1 MHKLKLKPTYK
12 VVKDYYTELDNLM
25 QLSLFTEGA
34 VSPTFAALLRHC
46 ARQFNWTLA
55 EQFSMRARGAGGR
68 VIRVDGALLDSF
80 KLIHGVWEAK
90 DSDDDLKRE
99 VDRKFE
105 AGYPQDNT
113 LFQAPDRAILWQ
125 DGYEV
130 WDADISQPPVLV
142 DLLQEFFAYQPP
154 AFEQWERAVDEFKLQ
169 VPNLAA
175 GLLDL
180 IRAERRTN
188 LRFIQAFDEFA
199 ALCRQTINPNLADQA
214 VEEMLIQHLLTERI
228 FRKVFDN
235 PEFADRN
242 IIAREIEKVILAL
255 TSQHFSR
262 HEFLRPLDRFYG
274 AIEETAATID
284 DYAQKQSFLN
294 TVYEKFFQGFSV
306 KVADTHGI
314 VYTPQPI
321 VDFMVRSVEDILQ
334 KEFGRSLSDEGVHV
348 LDPFVGTGNF
358 ILRVMREIRRSRLP
372 QKYAEE
378 LHCNEVMLLPYYI
391 AAMNIEHEYYELTE
405 AYQPFEGICLVDTFE
420 LAEGAQLSLFTEANT
435 ERVER
440 QKAAPI
446 FVILG
451 NPPYNARQVN
461 ENDNSK
467 NRKYPEVDRRVAE
480 TYAADSTATNKNA
493 LSDPYVKAIRW
504 ATDRIGDEGIV
515 AYVSNNSFIDSITFD
530 GMRKHLGEDFDHI
543 YILDLKGNIRKDSMR
558 DGIPLGEK
566 HTIFGLAAMVGISIT
581 FFIKGKHFTDHK
593 IFYSTVDFRAP
604 RAEKFDLLEQSQ
616 IISKLESRKIEPD
629 KHHTW
634 LTEGLQNE
642 FETFLPMGSKV
653 AKAGAEEAIFE
664 TFSNGVKTN
673 RDVWA
678 YNFDRDELTQNIQ
691 CMIQTYNDHVA
702 RWGRLTAKAPVDD
715 FVLNDPRVIS
725 WSEGLKNY
733 LRRQVLI
740 EYDDAC
746 LRRSIYRPF
755 TVMYV
760 YFDKYLV
767 ERRYQFPSIFPTPAA
782 EAENLAICVV
792 NEAQI
797 PFSSQMTNL
806 IPALHYGGRQTQCF
820 PFYTY
825 NEDGS
830 NRQENITDWA
840 LAQFREHYGDQAI
853 TKWDIFHYVYALLH
867 HPDYRQTYAANLK
880 RELPRIPFA
889 PSFSA
894 FAEAGRRLAELHVGY
909 EDQPEYP
916 LTWLENKDVPLSY
929 RVEKMRLSRDKTQL
943 VVNDFL
949 TLAGIPPETFDYRLG
964 NRSALDWII
973 DRYRVRTD
981 KRSGIV
987 NDPNR
992 PDDPQYIVR
1001 LVGKVITVSLETVKV
1016 VKGLPELGQL
1026 GLM

>member
-55 EQFSMRARGAGGR
+55 EQFSMRVRGAAGR
-68 VIRVDGALLDSF
+68 TIRVDGALLDPF
-80 KLIHGVWEAK
+80 KLVHGVWEAK

-105 AGYPQDNT
+105 TGYPQDNT

-125 DGYEV
+125 DGYQV
-130 WDADISQPPVLV
+130 WDADITQPPVLV

-154 AFEQWERAVDEFKLQ
+154 AFEQWERAVEEFKLQ

-199 ALCRQTINPNLADQA
+199 ALCRQTINPNLSTQA

-294 TVYEKFFQGFSV
+294 TVYEKFFQGFSI

-321 VDFMVRSVEDILQ
+321 VDFMVRSIEDILQ

-358 ILRVMREIRRSRLP
+358 ILRVMRQIRRSRLP
-372 QKYAEE
+372 HKYAEE

-391 AAMNIEHEYYELTE
+391 AAMNIEHEYYELTG

-451 NPPYNARQVN
+451 NPPYNAHQVN

-467 NRKYPEVDRRVAE
+467 NRKYPVMDRRVAE

-493 LSDPYVKAIRW
+493 LSDVYVKAIRW

-515 AYVSNNSFIDSITFD
+515 AYVSNNSFVDDITFD
-530 GMRKHLGEDFDHI
+530 GMRKHLGEDFNRI
-543 YILDLKGNIRKDSMR
+543 YVLDLKGNIRKDSMR
-558 DGIPLGEK
+558 DGIPLGEN
-566 HTIFGLAAMVGISIT
+566 HTVFGLAAMVGISVT
-581 FFIKGKHFTDHK
+581 FFVRGKHFNGHK
-593 IFYSTVDFRAP
+593 ILYSSVDFRAT
-604 RAEKFDLLEQSQ
+604 RAEKFELLEQSQ
-616 IISKLESRKIEPD
+616 TTGNLEWQEIEPD
-629 KHHTW
+629 KNHTW

-642 FETFLPMGSKV
+642 FETFLPMGSKA
-653 AKAGAEEAIFE
+653 AKAGDEEAVFA
-664 TFSNGVKTN
+664 NYGRGVATC
-673 RDVWA
+673 RDAWA
-678 YNFDRDELTQNIQ
+678 YNFSRDELAQNIRR
-691 CMIQTYNDHVA
+691 MIQTYDDHVA
-702 RWGRLTAKAPVDD
+702 RWSRLSSKPRVDD
-715 FVLNDPRVIS
+715 FVLNDPTEIS

-733 LRRQVLI
+733 LKRQALI
-740 EYDDAC
+740 EYDDRQ
-746 LRRSIYRPF
+746 LRRSTYRPF
-755 TVMYV
+755 TAMYV
-760 YFDKYLV
+760 YFDKYLA
-767 ERRYQFPSIFPTPAA
+767 ERRYQFPSIYPIPDT
-782 EAENLAICVV
+782 EGLNRVICVTDKGS
-792 NEAQI
+792 EK
-797 PFSSQMTNL
+797 PFMTL
-806 IPALHYGGRQTQCF
+806 MTDCLPDLHIVGAGCSAQCF

-825 NEDGS
+825 DEDGT
-830 NRQENITDWA
+830 NRRENITDWA
-840 LAQFREHYGDQAI
+840 LARFREHYGSQAI

-867 HPDYRQTYAANLK
+867 HPDYRETYAANLR

-889 PSFSA
+889 PA
-894 FAEAGRRLAELHVGY
+894 FGPFAAAGAGLAELHVGY

-916 LTWLENKDVPLSY
+916 LTWLENNDVPLSY

-949 TLAGIPPETFDYRLG
+949 TLAGIPPQTFDYRLG

-1016 VKGLPELGQL
+1016 VEGLPELE
-1026 GLM
+1026 